1 MYECTSSP
9 CRSLSEV
16 GLEAVET
23 FELTKDYPTRR
34 IVISG
39 VESFLE
45 KARRSINPSI
55 LWLVGEWGEGKTAV
69 YHGLLRNRRDVYS
82 LYVVASRLFDY
93 MEDLLEKQRMWAPN
107 AFLLSLLYTIR
118 DSYDEYSRLFV
129 ELDEVDLARSLP
141 ALLVKFYTHV
151 KKKTSGEPVI
161 IVFIDEFE
169 DIVSRLATSRGVQLL
184 SAVLEALVELV
195 NGNVEA
201 LSKAGLQGRMHF
213 IIATTSSAERVLET
227 RLEVSDIWG
236 RLKRRFNRIEF
247 TRMLS
252 IEVVDHLR
260 KLIDYVYCGENL
272 GYTHIANPSSLLNF
286 TQVSSIGLPAATER
300 IVNQLSSILSS
311 RGKVKCNG
319 GSEKL
324 TLDNAFEVLSV
335 LKTVVEGEEEQVLI
349 EDNYLLE
356 RRNCI
361 DLLRDYVGEKD
372 YVEPLCSLILLSRGG
387 VRVEYL
393 KSLGVENTALTVLE
407 HLGLI
412 SIGTGLKLKTGI
424 VEFLN
429 SVRTILAGLKEKY
442 LESIAGL
449 SKSTSTWEGLELY
462 RLLLDSLVY
471 IGDDGSIVLF
481 KPKDTSVLRKLYV
494 EFTGLDEVTAAKLV
508 ELVYELYDNLLL
520 ENIVE
525 EYGEVV
531 VVDYGVQNRIFFSQE
546 IAALD
551 FISSREERIRLWRK
565 ARSVKSVEPFL
576 KGILVPVID
585 VLTGYFSGS
594 SKQDKFNVRVSYV
607 GGEYP
612 VASIT
617 ITSGIREGKPYSIR
631 EFKVQYIPELR
642 LDLLVV
648 TGSVKPLVLDEYY
661 KLVKEKELYSRPH
674 IVIVFSTGVLHHK
687 VEELR
692 KRLSGLGVPLI
703 VYSIKTIDYLRLSA
717 LGIFGEEKWGKDLIG
732 YLNSMINALRG
743 RGEPIGLNIYA
754 YQSYIITRFER
765 EYGLDNMI
773 SRIDEALR
781 EAGILVPLPRRTVRI
796 GLEELGVSDLYES
809 ARSLRWL
816 VHYPNPI
823 VDKLVQEV
831 FEYVTSNVRQHMVF
845 GGKYR
850 EVIGLDLET
859 PDDLVNKLAP
869 LIDYGLLSLEPTSNG
884 DYKITLKISD
894 SRLVSRL
901 INVLSGK
908 EVHLE
913 NLLKAFVSKGDSPD
927 LAIGVFLEALR
938 SLNLI
943 SVNSNG
949 EVYLNARYEVL
960 EHKLR
965 VLREYLREYIEYY
978 GDIQDKLGY
987 IVSGKVRHNPPW
999 NPGYRYTYTPLLV
1012 ENLSSLLDSIDRIL
1026 RPNLSVEI
1034 YLELARRLASIERIL
1049 VDVLYHRVRGEEN
1062 LRYHS
1067 VIIDYA
1073 FKEYK
1078 SLRKI
1083 LEDLEARLKTLT
1095 SQLEKLLVEHVFSKN
1110 VEIENKYIDR
1120 VRSAL
1125 RDVDEVFNQVIDP
1138 EQFASEVRNL
1148 WARMPGKEFPF
1159 YFRSQVYYNSYKV
1172 YLLVNRIREYNDIVV
1187 VDLSKKLSD
1196 RYMVSQEVSEVIKGI
1211 EDLVSDLSKSMEQL
1225 ISVNEYYRKL
1235 RERILGLE
1243 VFRKWYGSILE
1254 RVLPQSIVQ
1263 FSKHTPSR
1271 DKLVI
1276 DSNKRLKEVV
1286 SEVAEWKK
1294 AIGFVHE
1301 NPSYVID
1308 RMGKLVDEIDKLYE
1322 YSIGYASKMLDLARS
1337 VVNLIHSYGIVRTN
1351 PKLKS
1356 SVEELNRVIG
1366 ELEGLL
1372 DSMCS
1377 RREFSYDMLSLSTLK
1392 SLLENARSELRK
1404 TRRRVEELYDVVV
1417 DVLERL
1423 RGSLVDDLKHVT
1435 SSVSRLLPTLKNI
1448 ASRVGGEIQE
1458 LYSEVKGVVDDCG
1471 SVVAEFKRISAE
1483 DFDEYV
1489 EVLVRVLKAYTIAGR
1504 LNLDDLRRKVV
1515 SALKNTGLDEDESV
1529 IVDLLLKSIAEGAER
1544 ITIRGLLEQAK
1555 NVIGVER
1562 SLRAFYKLVEKGL
1575 IDAEVVI

>member
-1 MYECTSSP
+1 MHECTSNP

-69 YHGLLRNRRDVYS
+69 YHGLLRSRRDVYS
-82 LYVVASRLFDY
+82 VYIVASRLFNY
-93 MEDLLEKQRMWAPN
+93 MEDLLEKHVWAPN
-107 AFLLSLLYTIR
+107 AFLLSLLYAIK
-118 DSYDEYSRLFV
+118 DSYDEYSKLFT
-129 ELDEVDLARSLP
+129 ELDEVNSTYSLP
-141 ALLVKFYTHV
+141 ALLVKFHTYV
-151 KKKTSGEPVI
+151 KKKTNREPI
-161 IVFIDEFE
+161 IIFFVDEFE
-169 DIVSRLATSRGVQLL
+169 DIVSRLATSRGIQLL
-184 SAVLEALVELV
+184 SAMLEALVELV

-201 LSKAGLQGRMHF
+201 LSKAGLQGRVHF

-236 RLKRRFNRIEF
+236 RLKRRFSRIEF

-252 IEVVDHLR
+252 IEVVDHLK

-272 GYTHIANPSSLLNF
+272 GYTHIANPPSLLNF
-286 TQVSSIGLPAATER
+286 VQVSSIGLPAATER

-311 RGKVKCNG
+311 RGKVKCSE

-361 DLLRDYVGEKD
+361 DLLKDYVGEKE

-393 KSLGVENTALTVLE
+393 KSLGVEDSALTVLE

-412 SIGTGLKLKTGI
+412 SIGTGLKLKTSI

-442 LESIAGL
+442 LESVAGL
-449 SKSTSTWEGLELY
+449 SKSTNIWEGLELY

-471 IGDDGSIVLF
+471 IGDDGSILLF
-481 KPKDTSVLRKLYV
+481 KPRDLSVLKKLYV
-494 EFTGLDEVTAAKLV
+494 EFTGLDEVTAAKLA

-525 EYGEVV
+525 DYGKIV
-531 VVDYGVQNRIFFSQE
+531 VVDYGIQNRIFFSQE

-594 SKQDKFNVRVSYV
+594 SKVDKFDVKISYV
-607 GGEYP
+607 GGDYP

-617 ITSGIREGKPYSIR
+617 ITSGTREGKPYSIR
-631 EFKVQYIPELR
+631 EFKVQYTPELR
-642 LDLLVV
+642 LDLLVI
-648 TGSVKPLVLDEYY
+648 TGNVKPLVLDEYY

-692 KRLSGLGVPLI
+692 KRLNGLGVPLI
-703 VYSIKTIDYLRLSA
+703 IYSVKTIDYLRLSA
-717 LGIFGEEKWGKDLIG
+717 LGIFGEERWGRDLVG

-743 RGEPIGLNIYA
+743 KGEPIGLNIYA

-781 EAGILVPLPRRTVRI
+781 EAGILVPLPRRTIRI
-796 GLEELGVSDLYES
+796 GVEELGVSDLYKS

-816 VHYPNPI
+816 VHYPGPI
-823 VDKLVQEV
+823 VNRSAKEV

-845 GGKYR
+845 GVKYR

-869 LIDYGLLSLEPTSNG
+869 LIDYGLLDLEPTSKG

-894 SRLVSRL
+894 SRLASRL
-901 INVLSGK
+901 ISALSSR
-908 EVHLE
+908 EIHLE
-913 NLLKAFVSKGDSPD
+913 DLLKAFVSKGDSPD
-927 LAIGVFLEALR
+927 VAIGVLLEALR

-943 SVNSNG
+943 SIDSNG
-949 EVYLNARYEVL
+949 RVYLNARYEAL
-960 EHKLR
+960 EQKLR
-965 VLREYLREYIEYY
+965 VLRGYLEEYIEYY
-978 GDIQDKLGY
+978 GDIQYKLGY
-987 IVSGKVRHNPPW
+987 IVSGKARHNPPW

-1012 ENLSSLLDSIDRIL
+1012 EYLFSSLESVGRIL
-1026 RPNLSVEI
+1026 RPNLSIEI
-1034 YLELARRLASIERIL
+1034 YLELARRLASIERML
-1049 VDVLYHRVRGEEN
+1049 VDVLYHRIRGEEN

-1067 VIIDYA
+1067 LIIDYA
-1073 FKEYK
+1073 LKEYK
-1078 SLRKI
+1078 SLKKI
-1083 LEDLEARLKTLT
+1083 LEDLETKLKTLT
-1095 SQLEKLLVEHVFSKN
+1095 SQLEELLAEHVFNRK
-1110 VEIENKYIDR
+1110 VKVENKYIDR

-1125 RDVDEVFNQVIDP
+1125 RDIDEIFNKIIDLQ
-1138 EQFASEVRNL
+1138 QFANEIKNL
-1148 WARMPGKEFPF
+1148 WTKMPGKEFPF
-1159 YFRSQVYYNSYKV
+1159 YFGNQLYYNNYKV
-1172 YLLVNRIREYNDIVV
+1172 YLLVNKVKEYNDIVV
-1187 VDLSKKLSD
+1187 VDLSKKLSNK
-1196 RYMVSQEVSEVIKGI
+1196 YMTSLEVSEIIKSI

-1225 ISVNEYYRKL
+1225 ISANEHYRRL
-1235 RERILGLE
+1235 RERILNLE
-1243 VFRKWYGSILE
+1243 VFRKWYDNVLE
-1254 RVLPQSIVQ
+1254 EVLPQSIVQ
-1263 FSKHTPSR
+1263 FSKHTPSK
-1271 DKLVI
+1271 DKLII
-1276 DSNKRLKEVV
+1276 DSRRRLNEVV
-1286 SEVAEWKK
+1286 DEVTKWKK
-1294 AIGFVHE
+1294 AIGFGHE
-1301 NPSYVID
+1301 NPSYIID
-1308 RMGKLVDEIDKLYE
+1308 RMSKLVDEIDKLYE
-1322 YSIGYASKMLDLARS
+1322 YNVGYTSRMLELARNIVNLMHGYSAIRVNPRLKSIGEQL
-1337 VVNLIHSYGIVRTN
+1337 NHIV
-1351 PKLKS
+1351 
-1356 SVEELNRVIG
+1356 G

-1377 RREFSYDMLSLSTLK
+1377 KREFSYSELSLSTLK
-1392 SLLENARSELRK
+1392 SLLENTRSELRK
-1404 TRRRVEELYDVVV
+1404 TRRKVEELYDVVI
-1417 DVLERL
+1417 DILGRL
-1423 RGSLVDDLKHVT
+1423 RDSLVDELKHVV
-1435 SSVSRLLPTLKNI
+1435 SSIGRLLPTLKNI
-1448 ASRVGGEIQE
+1448 ATKVGGEIQE
-1458 LYSEVKGVVDDCG
+1458 LYSEVKGVVDDL
-1471 SVVAEFKRISAE
+1471 SRVVAEFKHISIE
-1483 DFDEYV
+1483 DFEEYT
-1489 EVLVRVLKAYTIAGR
+1489 EVFEKVLRLHTITSRLDLDNIRRRVISSLKSI
-1504 LNLDDLRRKVV
+1504 
-1515 SALKNTGLDEDESV
+1515 GLDEDESV
-1529 IVDLLLKSIAEGAER
+1529 IVDLLLKSIAEGADK

-1562 SLRAFYKLVEKGL
+1562 SLNAFYRLVERGL
-1575 IDAEVVI
+1575 IDAEIIM